1 MSRSIRLANRVFA
14 GFIGAVAIALCALF
28 AVPAGVAYAA
38 PGETVYIKSS
48 NDLIAQA
55 LASRTMDTTGV
66 TYVLDLSGEDVGGED
81 GKTLDLT
88 EDRVTAIVD
97 QIGSLTFG
105 TKDNPFKGTF
115 DGNGYTIKG
124 LDYHRSILASP
135 DTGLFA
141 WTEGAVIKNLNMTDA
156 YIGADYRGGVLVG
169 YAHNTRIENVKL
181 VNCTSSVTP
190 ANNAVSLVTN
200 AGLAGGMVVGEAWD
214 STFYNVEVQGGS
226 VINNSTAAVS
236 GLGGEGLYLGGIVGI
251 ARNST
256 IEYCRVTP
264 IRAVAEDGT
273 ASYTHTRVHNKY
285 DIAVGAVSGQAIYAG
300 GIAGSLYDNAEAID
314 CFSTAD
320 CYTYGA
326 TYVSVG
332 AGNVGY
338 TGGIVARTDDY
349 ALIERCHYAGNLHSK
364 LYNALLVIP
373 IIQYNVRLGGLVQW
387 DHDSG
392 VKIVNSYYGPHFSAE
407 PDADKDIPAIG
418 DRGNDKIYAG
428 ASFGAQ
434 DDAHYRDRAFWE
446 GEGFDFAGGTERVSR
461 CLGGQPHVNKWV
473 MDYELGIPVHGDS
486 VKATFDFPGAGS
498 VEIGP
503 SDVLA
508 ANAPQ
513 KTDDPFTFAVQGF
526 VYSDLT
532 MSFKAAVNGVS
543 PETTPSV
550 SDTANNSGYRFVGW
564 YREPDVTVNVVDESH
579 DFFDPIVSD
588 EAKRVG
594 DAVEY
599 TAENTGPGKY
609 DHFTGNDLF
618 VAAMEAQV
626 RYHDVTGVVV
636 DHAGAPDAT
645 GDDDWY
651 KYEDALP
658 QAAEPQADRANGVSV
673 NAQFI
678 GWTTIQPENGGGWA
692 AISASDLA
700 DIVNAG
706 EFYQAGDPVLK
717 PMDLYPVY
725 LDRISN
731 IMTVC
736 EGNEQDSLDDP
747 TKREGVA
754 STNAVAEGD
763 KFTIRVEGAAADG
776 ALPAGYRFLGWY
788 EVGADG
794 KEWRVSTDPFYTLPA
809 DVDLSKQHTYTARF
823 EYRVDGWL
831 PVRTPGVYGKG
842 EYGYKEYFEKHGLEL
857 NGLYATIWLPYQATG
872 AEVDAALGDPSVRV
886 NFFRWTDHANILN
899 DQSYADD
906 YILSADE
913 LNDLSGRD
921 GFPDIAASG
930 FLLTRPSDVDAIVE
944 YRGSRDM
951 VTYADFPGCAERY
964 YLDVSSTAADRDI
977 HITAKEGYRY
987 SGVVRFSTSIGNNP
1001 DYTDSNHHNYTDL
1014 GGGWNGAS
1022 YVWND
1027 NGLVPDTDYQN
1038 VYLLKASADVNFY
1051 DLAGNKIY
1059 TADSPKDLSQHFN
1072 SPDSFANDATV
1083 TRKYQSLLF
1092 NSAGVATAAEQ
1103 PLTMRETTSP
1113 ADRAEPV
1120 GLGSVGFDI
1129 DPVVDGASADP
1140 VTGDSAGRF
1149 IYRDGAYYG
1158 FLGWMC
1164 PQNLSAEEMAYA
1176 FVDSKPTLGSAGYV
1190 ATSAANAVPY
1200 LLTERTRVE
1209 HAMEIHP
1216 VYAKFDIETTTNV
1229 ARAGVPAGSG
1239 INVPLDPTYTVAPDG
1254 NGTFSVNLEAD
1265 ITTKVGQGTEETYR
1279 LTGFMV
1285 EREDGSVET
1294 LTPTAAD
1301 PGNAFAYTVRP
1312 GERYVFVAY
1321 YEPLA
1326 VSYHVSD
1333 ANVSVVVKNKGE
1345 TLGEAPAHKFD
1356 LSAIDGAAG
1365 SRVVFAG
1372 WTETRPDAGSYVL
1385 VEAADQVK
1393 LVKPSTAVER
1403 CMELF
1408 PVFRKAAATVDSN
1421 IDDVLTQSGTD
1432 LTTVRDIVRT
1442 PEGALMLKASAPA
1455 GYQFV
1460 GWYKDYISDAEKGT
1474 LVSGGSMYALSSSAL
1489 LTPTRYTAVF
1499 QQVHEIRYH
1508 DTQGGV
1514 IYTARAAHDSGRTFV
1529 TSQTDDAGQ
1538 TVDVL
1543 EDVEAWQEIIEV
1555 LEAQSAAPDAPMQ
1568 ELIYKWQWVKADGSI
1583 VAWEDFCRQPIAEDM
1598 DLYPITRQVSS
1609 HDAAGEENT
1618 QDLYWALDSRSDVP
1632 VKAYFKQAYAQSK
1645 LTVHVDEAAYAPAA
1659 DGKVQADLS
1668 PVPDRNV
1675 GLHASALQGEPW
1687 VKATDAQGDAVFEF
1701 ESGAIVLTKQTTD
1714 PHAAGATFSFKV
1726 TELMSGATRAVTVT
1740 LPETAAADGVYRASV
1755 TLDVPVGRYRIT
1767 EDASWA
1773 WRYETQL
1780 ASGSVV
1786 AAAQTP
1792 AGAID
1797 VDVMGDKVQV
1807 ECTNTLAQDAWLD
1820 ASAHKK
1826 NEFAAQGGGA

>member
-1 MSRSIRLANRVFA
+1 
-14 GFIGAVAIALCALF
+14 
-28 AVPAGVAYAA
+28 
-38 PGETVYIKSS
+38 
-48 NDLIAQA
+48 
-55 LASRTMDTTGV
+55 
-66 TYVLDLSGEDVGGED
+66 
-81 GKTLDLT
+81 
-88 EDRVTAIVD
+88 
-97 QIGSLTFG
+97 
-105 TKDNPFKGTF
+105 
-115 DGNGYTIKG
+115 
-124 LDYHRSILASP
+124 
-135 DTGLFA
+135 
-141 WTEGAVIKNLNMTDA
+141 
-156 YIGADYRGGVLVG
+156 
-169 YAHNTRIENVKL
+169 
-181 VNCTSSVTP
+181 
-190 ANNAVSLVTN
+190 
-200 AGLAGGMVVGEAWD
+200 
-214 STFYNVEVQGGS
+214 
-226 VINNSTAAVS
+226 
-236 GLGGEGLYLGGIVGI
+236 
-251 ARNST
+251 
-256 IEYCRVTP
+256 
-264 IRAVAEDGT
+264 
-273 ASYTHTRVHNKY
+273 
-285 DIAVGAVSGQAIYAG
+285 
-300 GIAGSLYDNAEAID
+300 
-314 CFSTAD
+314 
-320 CYTYGA
+320 
-326 TYVSVG
+326 
-332 AGNVGY
+332 
-338 TGGIVARTDDY
+338 
-349 ALIERCHYAGNLHSK
+349 
-364 LYNALLVIP
+364 
-373 IIQYNVRLGGLVQW
+373 
-387 DHDSG
+387 
-392 VKIVNSYYGPHFSAE
+392 
-407 PDADKDIPAIG
+407 
-418 DRGNDKIYAG
+418 
-428 ASFGAQ
+428 
-434 DDAHYRDRAFWE
+434 
-446 GEGFDFAGGTERVSR
+446 
-461 CLGGQPHVNKWV
+461 
-473 MDYELGIPVHGDS
+473 
-486 VKATFDFPGAGS
+486 
-498 VEIGP
+498 
-503 SDVLA
+503 
-508 ANAPQ
+508 
-513 KTDDPFTFAVQGF
+513 
-526 VYSDLT
+526 
-532 MSFKAAVNGVS
+532 
-543 PETTPSV
+543 
-550 SDTANNSGYRFVGW
+550 
-564 YREPDVTVNVVDESH
+564 
-579 DFFDPIVSD
+579 
-588 EAKRVG
+588 
-594 DAVEY
+594 
-599 TAENTGPGKY
+599 
-609 DHFTGNDLF
+609 
-618 VAAMEAQV
+618 
-626 RYHDVTGVVV
+626 
-636 DHAGAPDAT
+636 
-645 GDDDWY
+645 
-651 KYEDALP
+651 
-658 QAAEPQADRANGVSV
+658 
-673 NAQFI
+673 
-678 GWTTIQPENGGGWA
+678 
-692 AISASDLA
+692 
-700 DIVNAG
+700 
-706 EFYQAGDPVLK
+706 
-717 PMDLYPVY
+717 
-725 LDRISN
+725 
-731 IMTVC
+731 
-736 EGNEQDSLDDP
+736 
-747 TKREGVA
+747 
-754 STNAVAEGD
+754 
-763 KFTIRVEGAAADG
+763 
-776 ALPAGYRFLGWY
+776 
-788 EVGADG
+788 
-794 KEWRVSTDPFYTLPA
+794 
-809 DVDLSKQHTYTARF
+809 
-823 EYRVDGWL
+823 
-831 PVRTPGVYGKG
+831 
-842 EYGYKEYFEKHGLEL
+842 
-857 NGLYATIWLPYQATG
+857 
-872 AEVDAALGDPSVRV
+872 
-886 NFFRWTDHANILN
+886 
-899 DQSYADD
+899 
-906 YILSADE
+906 
-913 LNDLSGRD
+913 
-921 GFPDIAASG
+921 
-930 FLLTRPSDVDAIVE
+930 
-944 YRGSRDM
+944 M

-1038 VYLLKASADVNFY
+1038 AYLLKASADVNFY

-1164 PQNLSAEEMAYA
+1164 PQNLSAEEMAHA

-1294 LTPTAAD
+1294 LAPIAAD
-1301 PGNAFAYTVRP
+1301 PGNAFSYTVRP

-1333 ANVSVVVKNKGE
+1333 ADVSVVVKNKGE

-1442 PEGALMLKASAPA
+1442 PEGALMLKASAPE

-1460 GWYKDYISDAEKGT
+1460 GWYKDYVSDAEKGT

-1659 DGKVQADLS
+1659 DGKAQADLS

-1726 TELMSGATRAVTVT
+1726 TELMPGATRAVTVT

>member
-1 MSRSIRLANRVFA
+1 MSRSIRLASKVFA
-14 GFIGAVAIALCALF
+14 GFIGAVVIALCALF
-28 AVPAGVAYAA
+28 AAPTGVAYAT
-38 PGETVYIKSS
+38 PGETIYIKSS

-200 AGLAGGMVVGEAWD
+200 AGLAGGMVAGEAWD

-407 PDADKDIPAIG
+407 PDTDKDIPAIG

-461 CLGGQPHVNKWV
+461 CLDGQPHVNKWV

-550 SDTANNSGYRFVGW
+550 SDAENNSGYRFVGW

-736 EGNEQDSLDDP
+736 EGSEQDSLDDP

-763 KFTIRVEGAAADG
+763 KFTIRVEGAAVDG

-831 PVRTPGVYGKG
+831 PVRLPNVTGSG
-842 EYGYKEYFEKHGLEL
+842 EYGYKEYFEKHGLQL
-857 NGLYATIWLPYQATG
+857 NGLYATAWLPYQATG
-872 AEVDAALGDPSVRV
+872 AQVAAELGTPSVRGT
-886 NFFRWTDHANILN
+886 FHYWTDHENIAVYPAY
-899 DQSYADD
+899 SDD
-906 YILSADE
+906 FILSSDE
-913 LNDLSGRD
+913 LNAIKGTSAVPALPADSPIVTSP
-921 GFPDIAASG
+921 F
-930 FLLTRPSDVDAIVE
+930 DVDAVVE
-944 YRGSRDM
+944 YHGFYDV
-951 VTYADFPGCAERY
+951 VTFTDFPGCANRY
-964 YLDVSSTAADRDI
+964 ELSIDGLGRGNIDI
-977 HITAKEGYRY
+977 EARGGYRY
-987 SGVVRFSTSIGNNP
+987 SGVVRFSTEVGNDP
-1001 DYTDSNHHNYTDL
+1001 DLASRFNHNETDFKGD
-1014 GGGWNGAS
+1014 WNGTS
-1022 YVWND
+1022 LSWVDSSHVYED
-1027 NGLVPDTDYQN
+1027 DYQN

-1051 DLAGNKIY
+1051 DLSGNKIY
-1059 TADSPKDLSQHFN
+1059 TADSPKEPVPALQQSRFFHERRDCNAQVSIASVQFSGSCDGCRAAVDHARDHVSRGSCRACRSGIGWVRHRSRGRRRLRRPRHGRFRRLLHLS
-1072 SPDSFANDATV
+1072 
-1083 TRKYQSLLF
+1083 RRILLRLPR
-1092 NSAGVATAAEQ
+1092 VDV
-1103 PLTMRETTSP
+1103 P
-1113 ADRAEPV
+1113 AEP
-1120 GLGSVGFDI
+1120 LG
-1129 DPVVDGASADP
+1129 
-1140 VTGDSAGRF
+1140 R
-1149 IYRDGAYYG
+1149 RDGACVHRFEADARCGGVCGHQRGERGTVSFDGAHARRACDGGLSRVRQVRHRDHYQRG
-1158 FLGWMC
+1158 ARGRACGQRHQRAPRPDVRGCARCQRDVLGEPRGRHHHEGGPGGRC
-1164 PQNLSAEEMAYA
+1164 RGEGL
-1176 FVDSKPTLGSAGYV
+1176 
-1190 ATSAANAVPY
+1190 
-1200 LLTERTRVE
+1200 
-1209 HAMEIHP
+1209 
-1216 VYAKFDIETTTNV
+1216 
-1229 ARAGVPAGSG
+1229 
-1239 INVPLDPTYTVAPDG
+1239 PLDQLHG
-1254 NGTFSVNLEAD
+1254 
-1265 ITTKVGQGTEETYR
+1265 
-1279 LTGFMV
+1279 
-1285 EREDGSVET
+1285 
-1294 LTPTAAD
+1294 
-1301 PGNAFAYTVRP
+1301 
-1312 GERYVFVAY
+1312 
-1321 YEPLA
+1321 
-1326 VSYHVSD
+1326 
-1333 ANVSVVVKNKGE
+1333 
-1345 TLGEAPAHKFD
+1345 
-1356 LSAIDGAAG
+1356 
-1365 SRVVFAG
+1365 
-1372 WTETRPDAGSYVL
+1372 
-1385 VEAADQVK
+1385 
-1393 LVKPSTAVER
+1393 
-1403 CMELF
+1403 
-1408 PVFRKAAATVDSN
+1408 
-1421 IDDVLTQSGTD
+1421 
-1432 LTTVRDIVRT
+1432 
-1442 PEGALMLKASAPA
+1442 
-1455 GYQFV
+1455 
-1460 GWYKDYISDAEKGT
+1460 
-1474 LVSGGSMYALSSSAL
+1474 
-1489 LTPTRYTAVF
+1489 
-1499 QQVHEIRYH
+1499 
-1508 DTQGGV
+1508 
-1514 IYTARAAHDSGRTFV
+1514 RA
-1529 TSQTDDAGQ
+1529 
-1538 TVDVL
+1538 
-1543 EDVEAWQEIIEV
+1543 
-1555 LEAQSAAPDAPMQ
+1555 
-1568 ELIYKWQWVKADGSI
+1568 
-1583 VAWEDFCRQPIAEDM
+1583 
-1598 DLYPITRQVSS
+1598 
-1609 HDAAGEENT
+1609 
-1618 QDLYWALDSRSDVP
+1618 
-1632 VKAYFKQAYAQSK
+1632 
-1645 LTVHVDEAAYAPAA
+1645 
-1659 DGKVQADLS
+1659 
-1668 PVPDRNV
+1668 
-1675 GLHASALQGEPW
+1675 
-1687 VKATDAQGDAVFEF
+1687 
-1701 ESGAIVLTKQTTD
+1701 
-1714 PHAAGATFSFKV
+1714 
-1726 TELMSGATRAVTVT
+1726 
-1740 LPETAAADGVYRASV
+1740 
-1755 TLDVPVGRYRIT
+1755 
-1767 EDASWA
+1767 
-1773 WRYETQL
+1773 
-1780 ASGSVV
+1780 
-1786 AAAQTP
+1786 
-1792 AGAID
+1792 
-1797 VDVMGDKVQV
+1797 
-1807 ECTNTLAQDAWLD
+1807 
-1820 ASAHKK
+1820 
-1826 NEFAAQGGGA
+1826 